1 MGHMVLFWVWDTGA
15 QTHKMYGLPLES
27 SVSKELLNAWYL
39 GVICIHEEN
48 VFSKISKEKYLKG
61 APLYTEH

>member
-1 MGHMVLFWVWDTGA
+1 MGHIVLFQVWDTEE
-15 QTHKMYGLPLES
+15 QTHKMYCLPLES
-27 SVSKELLNAWYL
+27 FISKELLNAWYL
-39 GVICIHEEN
+39 RVICIHEEN

>member
-1 MGHMVLFWVWDTGA
+1 MGHMVLFWVQDTEE
-15 QTHKMYGLPLES
+15 QTRKMYCLPLES
-27 SVSKELLNAWYL
+27 SVSKELLNAWHL

-48 VFSKISKEKYLKG
+48 VFPNISKGKYLKG

>member
-1 MGHMVLFWVWDTGA
+1 MGHMVLFWVRDTEE
-15 QTHKMYGLPLES
+15 QTRKMYCLPLES
-27 SVSKELLNAWYL
+27 SVSKELLNAWHL

-48 VFSKISKEKYLKG
+48 VFSNISKGKYLKG